1 MGTSVPYITVA
12 ELKRSP
18 VINQLRKLTPRES
31 EADRDAELA
40 AIIKRA
46 SAMINGEV
54 NQNLAATVDYEVGKV
69 AVDDWGN
76 IRIHT
81 RANPIINVISVSVGN
96 NPGNMTPVTDL
107 SNIILDPWRITIP
120 QHWSNGGSWY
130 WSGNLPSV
138 SRRPGRQMWAEWV
151 YTNGYPATTL
161 TADVNAGDTEITVA
175 DTTGVIPNYTE
186 LSIEDGK
193 YLEIVTPTAVDEN
206 TKTLTVPALEFAH
219 LTGVG
224 VTAIPDDVKEC
235 AMLLCSRL
243 HDTWSLTMGS
253 VSVDGS
259 GAHNN
264 SARPRVMCD
273 AANILAPYR
282 RWW

>member
-1 MGTSVPYITVA
+1 MGTSVPYITVD

-54 NQNLAATVDYEVGKV
+54 NQNLAATTDYEVGKV

-96 NPGNMTPVTDL
+96 NPGNMTPITNLD
-107 SNIILDPWRITIP
+107 NIILDPWRITIP
-120 QHWSNGGSWY
+120 QEWGGSWY

-138 SRRPGRQMWAEWV
+138 SRRPGRQMWAQWT

-161 TADVNAGDTEITVA
+161 ASEATAGDTSITVA
-175 DTTGVIPNYTE
+175 NATGIIPNVTE

-193 YLEIVTPTAVDEN
+193 YLEILTPTAVDED
-206 TKTLTVPALEFAH
+206 TKTLTVPPLAFSH
-219 LTGVG
+219 LSGVG
-224 VTAIPDDVKEC
+224 CTALPDDVKEC

-243 HDTWSLTMGS
+243 HDTWSLTMGA

-259 GAHNN
+259 GAHNMT
-264 SARPRVMCD
+264 ARPKIMCD
-273 AANILAPYR
+273 AATILAPYR